1 MRKYFIELMVIATG
15 LGVLW
20 RSFFDFGVSGVVF
33 LWLLSFVS
41 VLTLRTKGTVMAIFL
56 LSVSIGVLRTDLHID
71 AIEAT
76 RPMYGHAVIEGVIV
90 DEPDTRDKN
99 QHVVVATDT
108 TRIRVTLPLSHD
120 LSYGDKVSL
129 DGVIERPTTFTT
141 DEGREF
147 AYEAWLLKDGITAI
161 MAYPK
166 VSIIGKHE
174 GNRIKEFLFSHKE
187 RFLGSLQRV
196 IPEPQMSLL
205 GGLLLGAKESMGEE
219 LLHRFRDTGL
229 IHIVVLSGY
238 NVSIIADWLL
248 RALGFL
254 PTGIG
259 AFVGGISIILFAIL
273 TGGSATIVRASI
285 MALIVLLSRVVG
297 RNYNITR
304 ALIIAGGIMVLFHP
318 LILAFDPSFQLSF
331 LATIGII
338 YFTPIMQRMF
348 GRMTRSFSIREI
360 LATTCATQL
369 FVLPHLLWF
378 SGAMSLIAP
387 LSNIAVLL
395 VVPLAMALGFI
406 TGVIGLLP
414 SPLSLV
420 AVVPGAVTSMVLS
433 YQLAVTTWLSE
444 LPFITLHIPQFSYW
458 VALLMY
464 GGLYGVY
471 YYARK
476 EKRDATVSKF
486 IA

>member
-1 MRKYFIELMVIATG
+1 MRRYLIELMVIATG

-20 RSFFDFGVSGVVF
+20 RSFFDFGISGVVF

-41 VLTLRTKGTVMAIFL
+41 VLTLRTKGTVVAIFL
-56 LSVSIGVLRTDLHID
+56 LAASIGVLRTDLHID

-76 RPMYGHAVIEGVIV
+76 RPIYGHAVIEGIIV
-90 DEPDTRDKN
+90 DEPDIREKN
-99 QHVVVATDT
+99 QHVVVSTDT

-120 LSYGDKVSL
+120 LSYGDRVSL

-147 AYEAWLLKDGITAI
+147 AYEAWLLKDSITAI
-161 MAYPK
+161 MTFPR
-166 VSIIGKHE
+166 VSVVGHGQ
-174 GNRIKEFLFSHKE
+174 GNVVKEFLFSNKE
-187 RFLGSLQRV
+187 RFLDSLQNV

-254 PTGIG
+254 PTSIG
-259 AFVGGISIILFAIL
+259 AFVGGISIVLFAIL
-273 TGGSATIVRASI
+273 TGGSATIIRASI
-285 MALIVLLSRVVG
+285 MAVIVLLSRVVG

-304 ALIIAGGIMVLFHP
+304 ALLVAGGIMVFFHP

-331 LATIGII
+331 LATLGII
-338 YFTPIMQRMF
+338 YFTPIMQSIF
-348 GRMTRSFSIREI
+348 GRMTHLFSIREI
-360 LATTCATQL
+360 LATTFATQL

-378 SGAMSLIAP
+378 SGTMSLIAP
-387 LSNIAVLL
+387 ISNIAVLL
-395 VVPLAMALGFI
+395 VVPFAMALGFI
-406 TGVIGLLP
+406 TGVVGLLAYP
-414 SPLSLV
+414 ISLV
-420 AVVPGAVTSMVLS
+420 AVVPGAVTSLVLS
-433 YQLAVTTWLSE
+433 YQLGVTTWLSN

-458 VALLMY
+458 VVVFMY
-464 GGLYGVY
+464 AVLYGAY
-471 YYARK
+471 RYAGK